1 MNNSSY
7 LWNTFGHTVELKMK
21 NGRMEG
27 LSFEISFQKSYK
39 VTKILFIPSSQNK
52 LREKKYSSIKGLC
65 WQHRE

>member
-7 LWNTFGHTVELKMK
+7 FWNTFGHTIELKMN

-39 VTKILFIPSSQNK
+39 VTKILFIQSSENK
-52 LREKKYSSIKGLC
+52 LREKNIFVHKRIMLAA
-65 WQHRE
+65 

>member
-7 LWNTFGHTVELKMK
+7 LWNTFGHTIELKMK

-39 VTKILFIPSSQNK
+39 VTKILFIQSSENK
-52 LREKKYSSIKGLC
+52 LREKNIFVHKGIMLAA
-65 WQHRE
+65 